1 MASLRSTVEQ
11 AKEAGTNLEIGRF
24 DPSADWR
31 SKDMFV
37 ISDTSAFGCLN
48 VVWAPSRGSHLA
60 LSWFGP
66 DCKVVE
72 KERVDF
78 RNLIELE
85 IPIQFLLSCG
95 PLPDLANAQRLLP
108 RVLEY
113 LDKVRPQSSCD
124 SACLIIS
131 QPIGHNALEWAAK
144 KGCVLCRPNHLPPT
158 LGFSLSPSL
167 LRLPPA
173 AATSPL

>member
-37 ISDTSAFGCLN
+37 ISDTSAFGYLN
-48 VVWAPSRGSHLA
+48 VVLAPSRGSHLA
-60 LSWFGP
+60 LGWFGP

-108 RVLEY
+108 KVLEY
-113 LDKVRPQSSCD
+113 LDKVRPQSSSD

-131 QPIGHNALEWAAK
+131 QPTGHNALERAAQK
-144 KGCVLCRPNHLPPT
+144 ACVLCRPNHLPPT